1 MKSKRGWVIA
11 CRRLSSSTLFTL
23 TCNINH
29 RDLLLRSSIGHRD
42 LLLRSGIGHK
52 VPVQACNKPCPR
64 LSEPKKRTL
73 MLFASE

>member
-29 RDLLLRSSIGHRD
+29 RDLLLRSSIGH
-42 LLLRSGIGHK
+42 K

-73 MLFASE
+73 LLFASE